1 MTVRELRELKKKT
14 NQARTRRKIPTRI
27 PIGTSSTFRKIALK
41 QLVKR

>member
-1 MTVRELRELKKKT
+1 MTVRELRELKKT